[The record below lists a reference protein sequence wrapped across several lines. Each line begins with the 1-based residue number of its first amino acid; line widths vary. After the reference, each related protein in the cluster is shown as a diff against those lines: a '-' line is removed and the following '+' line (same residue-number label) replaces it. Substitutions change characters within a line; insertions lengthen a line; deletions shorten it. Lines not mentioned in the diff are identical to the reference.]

1 MVLHL
6 TCWGMR
12 GRNSETERE
21 RKRASERRRRRRRRR
36 RRTERAG
43 PNQRE
48 VKKGRKRRVAKKED

>member
-1 MVLHL
+1 
-6 TCWGMR
+6 MR